1 MYYNNS
7 MKYQIK
13 MNDGRTECT
22 VCPRYCKLKPDQ
34 SGFCSVRENIDGDI
48 KSTTYGINTGLA
60 IDTIEKK
67 PLYRFLPGTKTLS
80 FGTLGCNMGCCFCQ
94 NWHITKVDNQSRLLK
109 ASPEQIAE
117 TALAYGCESVSFT
130 YNDPVIWLEY
140 AVDTAK
146 ECHKRG
152 LKTVA
157 VTAGYINPEPRKAL
171 FEHIDAVNVDLKAF
185 SADFYKKFCLAKMQP
200 ILDTIKYIHDDTN
213 AHMELTTLLIEGEN
227 DDPLMIKREC
237 EWILQNLGDEVPLH
251 FTAFFPTWKLQNK
264 PRTSPETVYKACEI
278 AKDVGLRYVYTGN
291 I

>member
-1 MYYNNS
+1 
-7 MKYQIK
+7 MKFQTETK
-13 MNDGRTECT
+13 DGRTECT
-22 VCPRYCKLKPDQ
+22 VCPRYCKLKDGQ
-34 SGFCSVRENIDGDI
+34 AGFCSVRKNVGGEIV
-48 KSTTYGINTGLA
+48 STTYGINTGLA
-60 IDTIEKK
+60 VDPIEKK

-94 NWHITKVDNQSRLLK
+94 NWQITKVDNQSRLLE
-109 ASPEQIAE
+109 ASAEQIAE
-117 TALAYGCESVSFT
+117 IALTYGCESVSFT

-140 AVDTAK
+140 AIDTAK

-200 ILDTIKYIHDDTN
+200 ILDTIKYIHDETDC
-213 AHMELTTLLIEGEN
+213 HMELTTLLIEGEN
-227 DDPLMIKREC
+227 DDPVQIKREC
-237 EWILQNLGDEVPLH
+237 EWILQNLGDSVPLH
-251 FTAFFPTWKLQNK
+251 FTAFFPTWKLKDK
-264 PRTSPETVYKACEI
+264 PRTSAQTVYKACEI
-278 AKDVGLRYVYTGN
+278 AKEVGLRYVYTGN